1 MVNNKEIKKT
11 KCLAIIIHAEPYR
24 DKLSEKGNKFD
35 WIRDCESASLGLP
48 RHDDQQLVRKQVF
61 PRLRFPAFFLE
72 IIHLQE
78 VGREEDID
86 RRAFVDLPRKAAGRA
101 EIEFTLCLDCG

>member
-1 MVNNKEIKKT
+1 MVLSGH
-11 KCLAIIIHAEPYR
+11 CLRAKSH
-24 DKLSEKGNKFD
+24 GN
-35 WIRDCESASLGLP
+35 ESASLESPGTMITTWFES
-48 RHDDQQLVRKQVF
+48 KF
-61 PRLRFPAFFLE
+61 SSLRFPAFFLE

-101 EIEFTLCLDCG
+101 ASEFYLCSDCA

>member
-1 MVNNKEIKKT
+1 MRKRE
-11 KCLAIIIHAEPYR
+11 
-24 DKLSEKGNKFD
+24 
-35 WIRDCESASLGLP
+35 LGIP
-48 RHDDQQLVRKQVF
+48 RYDDHQLVRKQVF

-101 EIEFTLCLDCG
+101 EIEFYLAFGLCLVAADFLQNIGETRRRRDQNFSG